1 MFYILSA
8 VRYEE
13 NVNIDSENLN
23 FLKKG
28 CRFSEFQ
35 YLDKKPIDIEISD
48 YGGIEFQDFLLVD
61 DIPIISN
68 KFKNILKKNNV
79 DNLFF
84 KQINLTIKS
93 IGIKEVYWLALPPRI
108 NCLVFDNSEIDDC
121 NYAEKIVINEE
132 CIGNYEIF
140 KISNVI
146 NQEIIITPKLKEL
159 IEKNDLTGVNIY
171 KILD

>member
-68 KFKNILKKNNV
+68 KFKNILKN
-79 DNLFF
+79 
-84 KQINLTIKS
+84 
-93 IGIKEVYWLALPPRI
+93 
-108 NCLVFDNSEIDDC
+108 
-121 NYAEKIVINEE
+121 
-132 CIGNYEIF
+132 
-140 KISNVI
+140 
-146 NQEIIITPKLKEL
+146 
-159 IEKNDLTGVNIY
+159 VNI
-171 KILD
+171 IRIFCV